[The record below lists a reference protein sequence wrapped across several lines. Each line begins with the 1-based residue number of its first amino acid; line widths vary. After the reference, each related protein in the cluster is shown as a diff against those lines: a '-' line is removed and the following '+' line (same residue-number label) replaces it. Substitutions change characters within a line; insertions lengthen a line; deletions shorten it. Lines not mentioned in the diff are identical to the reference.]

1 MKTEP
6 MLQKEMIKIL
16 TEYAT
21 DYGWSQSMY
30 NIVENDIKNNVFKT
44 VDELIIY
51 ISQ

>member
-6 MLQKEMIKIL
+6 TLQEEMIKIL
-16 TEYAT
+16 TEHAT
-21 DYGWSQSMY
+21 DYDWAQSMY